1 MLQAGGIDKLVEQ
14 KTDAYRSNPQA
25 LQKRY
30 SQNQELMDLL
40 AMQKLKTEKETAAR
54 DMQLKAEQ
62 TPSTIAEQYE
72 QQLVGMNKNEMTQQ
86 TAGIMGERQKKAQQ
100 KQRAMGMPPQQAQQ
114 RPPMPQA
121 ASQGIASQP
130 RPNMQGMAK
139 GGIIGFSGGSE
150 VNGLKKTI
158 TQEEIDEYRRKG
170 EQSGQQ
176 IQMSRLTDEDIRRI
190 LTPTQRRSNVTT
202 SRGGLQSKTLS
213 NDSKLTGSTS
223 PAAASPATQQSIK
236 DYVDGA
242 GAAASG
248 YSSGVMEKFAKPKP
262 PASGDVVDGYSSE
275 LMGKFAKPK
284 TPTVQAPDGQAPT
297 VQAPDGQ
304 APDGQAPNY
313 ADGIDEQLK
322 SIVGPEAPDT
332 SGLSKKMLTDAL
344 DERSPEFMGKVKE
357 RMELD
362 PEAKSKETQKRLAS
376 SDSEKGGLGIKAYE
390 EKLADYLRQKED
402 LDRSQLDP
410 EAVARERANAG
421 IRGLIE
427 GGTGRGAS
435 IARGKFDA
443 NVSKRR
449 RDVINEQ
456 RDMFVKNKNASVQ
469 IIDKINSGA
478 ADALKTYTDDVSN
491 SMQLF
496 STVTEKDI
504 QLYQEEADRL
514 YRANQNGIK
523 NKIDALSVSVEA
535 NMQRL
540 LKGQADKQQ
549 MAKSLQGFI
558 KEYGALK
565 EEHNDM
571 YRTAIDAATQ
581 KQFDPKSTES
591 EIIEAEET
599 LAGIQGIFDALANVT
614 RLDDLIKMLES
625 AITEGITGV
634 SSGSGEG
641 AGNPQEGSREGSS
654 EERADA
660 AYLSTG
666 G

>member
-14 KTDAYRSNPQA
+14 KADAYRSNPQA

-72 QQLVGMNKNEMTQQ
+72 QQLVGMNKNEMAQQ

-100 KQRAMGMPPQQAQQ
+100 KQQAMGIPPQQAQQ

-139 GGIIGFSGGSE
+139 GGIIGFDKGGS
-150 VNGLKKTI
+150 V
-158 TQEEIDEYRRKG
+158 TQEEIDAFRK
-170 EQSGQQ
+170 SAP
-176 IQMSRLTDEDIRRI
+176 MSRSGGMSVAEKMELTDDEIRQI
-190 LTPTQRRSNVTT
+190 LIKKRNPL
-202 SRGGLQSKTLS
+202 GLS
-213 NDSKLTGSTS
+213 
-223 PAAASPATQQSIK
+223 
-236 DYVDGA
+236 
-242 GAAASG
+242 
-248 YSSGVMEKFAKPKP
+248 SSGGSQNPRSGIPRPPTATKAAPPTAATKAAPPTAATKAAPSVGANAAQFNQRQPITDAQAGSQEVMPVDTPVAEATKKLPYTGPVEKAAPQGPKV
-262 PASGDVVDGYSSE
+262 A
-275 LMGKFAKPK
+275 
-284 TPTVQAPDGQAPT
+284 
-297 VQAPDGQ
+297 
-304 APDGQAPNY
+304 APNY
-313 ADGIDEQLK
+313 ADGIDTQLK
-322 SIVGPEAPDT
+322 NILDTKAPDT

-344 DERSPEFMGKVKE
+344 NERSPEFMGKVKE

-443 NVSKRR
+443 NVAKRR

-456 RDMFVKNKNASVQ
+456 RDMFVKNKNAAVQ
-469 IIDKINSGA
+469 IIDKINSGT
-478 ADALKTYTDDVSN
+478 ADALKMYTDDVNN
-491 SMQLF
+491 SMKLF
-496 STVTEKDI
+496 STITEKDMDLH
-504 QLYQEEADRL
+504 QKEADRL
-514 YRANQNGIK
+514 YQANQDGIK
-523 NKIDALSVSVEA
+523 NRIDALRVSVEA

-540 LKGQADKQQ
+540 LKEQANEQQ
-549 MAKSLQGFI
+549 MATSLKGFI
-558 KEYGALK
+558 SEYIKLK
-565 EEHNDM
+565 EDHQAN
-571 YRTAIDAATQ
+571 YRTAIDAANQ
-581 KQFDPKSTES
+581 KLFDPESTEA
-591 EIIEAEET
+591 EIAEANAT
-599 LAGIQGIFDALANVT
+599 LAEIQGIFESLVDKT
-614 RLDDLIKMLES
+614 KLDDLISTFQEK
-625 AITEGITGV
+625 ITGI
-634 SSGSGEG
+634 SSGSKKE
-641 AGNPQEGSREGSS
+641 AGNPQGGSG

-660 AYLSTG
+660 LLSSTG
-666 G
+666 V

>member
-14 KTDAYRSNPQA
+14 KADAYRSNPQA

-72 QQLVGMNKNEMTQQ
+72 QQLVGMNKNEMAQQ

-100 KQRAMGMPPQQAQQ
+100 KQQAMGIPPQQAQQ

-130 RPNMQGMAK
+130 RPNLQGMAE
-139 GGIIGFSGGSE
+139 GGIIGYKGGGS
-150 VNGLKKTI
+150 VP
-158 TQEEIDEYRRKG
+158 TQAEIDEYRRKA
-170 EQSGQQ
+170 EQSGTNA
-176 IQMSRLTDEDIRRI
+176 RKLTDEEIIRI
-190 LTPTQRRSNVTT
+190 LTDPAIKIGPPIKS
-202 SRGGLQSKTLS
+202 
-213 NDSKLTGSTS
+213 S
-223 PAAASPATQQSIK
+223 PARDARMAELNKARGRSVTPPVAATPDT
-236 DYVDGA
+236 GN
-242 GAAASG
+242 
-248 YSSGVMEKFAKPKP
+248 KPK
-262 PASGDVVDGYSSE
+262 VDTDPNA
-275 LMGKFAKPK
+275 LR
-284 TPTVQAPDGQAPT
+284 TPGLTDAQAGSQEVMPVDTPVAEATKKLPYTGPVEKAAPQGPQA
-297 VQAPDGQ
+297 A
-304 APDGQAPNY
+304 APNY
-313 ADGIDEQLK
+313 ADGIDTQLK
-322 SIVGPEAPDT
+322 NILDTKAPDT
-332 SGLSKKMLTDAL
+332 SGLSKKMLTNAL
-344 DERSPEFMGKVKE
+344 NERSPEFMGKVKE

-443 NVSKRR
+443 NVAKRR

-456 RDMFVKNKNASVQ
+456 RDMFVKNKNAAVQ
-469 IIDKINSGA
+469 IIDKINSGT
-478 ADALKTYTDDVSN
+478 ADALKMYTDDVNN
-491 SMQLF
+491 SMKLF
-496 STVTEKDI
+496 STITEKDMDLH
-504 QLYQEEADRL
+504 QKEADRL
-514 YRANQNGIK
+514 YQANQDGIK
-523 NKIDALSVSVEA
+523 NKIDALRVSVEA

-540 LKGQADKQQ
+540 LKEQANEQQ
-549 MAKSLQGFI
+549 MATSLKGFI
-558 KEYGALK
+558 SEYIKLK
-565 EEHNDM
+565 EDHQAN
-571 YRTAIDAATQ
+571 YRTAIDAANQ
-581 KQFDPKSTES
+581 KLFDPESTKS
-591 EIIEAEET
+591 EIAEANAT
-599 LAGIQGIFDALANVT
+599 LAKIQGIFESLVDRT
-614 RLDDLIKMLES
+614 KLDDLISTFQER
-625 AITEGITGV
+625 ITGI
-634 SSGSGEG
+634 SSGSKKE
-641 AGNPQEGSREGSS
+641 AGNPQGGSG

-660 AYLSTG
+660 LLSSTG
-666 G
+666 V

>member
-14 KTDAYRSNPQA
+14 KADAYRSNPQA

-40 AMQKLKTEKETAAR
+40 AMQKLKTEKEAAAR

-72 QQLVGMNKNEMTQQ
+72 QQLVGMNKNEMAQQ

-100 KQRAMGMPPQQAQQ
+100 KQQAMGIPPQQAQQ

-139 GGIIGFSGGSE
+139 GGIIGYKGGGSVPTQAEIDAFRKSAPMSRSGGMSVAEKMELTDDEIKQILIKKRNPLGLSSSGGSQ
-150 VNGLKKTI
+150 NP
-158 TQEEIDEYRRKG
+158 R
-170 EQSGQQ
+170 SG
-176 IQMSRLTDEDIRRI
+176 IPRP
-190 LTPTQRRSNVTT
+190 PTATKVAP
-202 SRGGLQSKTLS
+202 
-213 NDSKLTGSTS
+213 
-223 PAAASPATQQSIK
+223 PAAATKAAPPVGANAAQFNKRQPITDAQAGSQEVMPVDTPVAEATK
-236 DYVDGA
+236 KLPYTGPVEK
-242 GAAASG
+242 AAPQG
-248 YSSGVMEKFAKPKP
+248 P
-262 PASGDVVDGYSSE
+262 
-275 LMGKFAKPK
+275 
-284 TPTVQAPDGQAPT
+284 QA
-297 VQAPDGQ
+297 V
-304 APDGQAPNY
+304 APNY
-313 ADGIDEQLK
+313 ADGIDTQLK
-322 SIVGPEAPDT
+322 NILDTEAPDT

-344 DERSPEFMGKVKE
+344 DERSPEFMGNVKE

-443 NVSKRR
+443 NVAKRR

-456 RDMFVKNKNASVQ
+456 RDMFVKNKNAAVQ
-469 IIDKINSGA
+469 IIDKINSGT
-478 ADALKTYTDDVSN
+478 ADALKMYTDDVNN
-491 SMQLF
+491 SMKLF
-496 STVTEKDI
+496 STITEKDMDLH
-504 QLYQEEADRL
+504 QKEADRL
-514 YRANQNGIK
+514 YQANQDGIK
-523 NKIDALSVSVEA
+523 NRIDALKVSVEA

-540 LKGQADKQQ
+540 LKEQANEQQ
-549 MAKSLQGFI
+549 MATSLKGFI
-558 KEYGALK
+558 SEYIKLK
-565 EEHNDM
+565 EDHQAN
-571 YRTAIDAATQ
+571 YRTAIDAANQ
-581 KQFDPKSTES
+581 KLFDPESTES
-591 EIIEAEET
+591 EIAEANAT
-599 LAGIQGIFDALANVT
+599 LAEIQGIFESLVDRT
-614 RLDDLIKMLES
+614 KLDDLISTFQER
-625 AITEGITGV
+625 ITGI
-634 SSGSGEG
+634 SSGSKKE
-641 AGNPQEGSREGSS
+641 AGNPQGGSG

-660 AYLSTG
+660 LLSSTG
-666 G
+666 V

>member
-1 MLQAGGIDKLVEQ
+1 MLQAGGIDKLVER
-14 KTDAYRSNPQA
+14 KADAYRSNPQA

-40 AMQKLKTEKETAAR
+40 AMQKLKTEKEAAAR

-72 QQLVGMNKNEMTQQ
+72 QQLVGMNKNEMAQQ

-100 KQRAMGMPPQQAQQ
+100 KQQAMGIPPQQAQQ

-139 GGIIGFSGGSE
+139 GGIIGYKGGGS
-150 VNGLKKTI
+150 VP
-158 TQEEIDEYRRKG
+158 TQAEIDEYRRKA
-170 EQSGQQ
+170 EQSGTNA
-176 IQMSRLTDEDIRRI
+176 RKLTDEEIIRI
-190 LTPTQRRSNVTT
+190 LTDPAIKIGPPIKS
-202 SRGGLQSKTLS
+202 
-213 NDSKLTGSTS
+213 S
-223 PAAASPATQQSIK
+223 PARDARMAELNKARGRSVAPPAANTPDTGNEAKVNTDPNALRTPALTDAQAGSQEVMP
-236 DYVDGA
+236 VDTPVAEATKKLPYTGLVEKA
-242 GAAASG
+242 APRAAA
-248 YSSGVMEKFAKPKP
+248 
-262 PASGDVVDGYSSE
+262 
-275 LMGKFAKPK
+275 
-284 TPTVQAPDGQAPT
+284 
-297 VQAPDGQ
+297 
-304 APDGQAPNY
+304 APNY
-313 ADGIDEQLK
+313 ADGIDTQLK
-322 SIVGPEAPDT
+322 NILDTEAPDT

-344 DERSPEFMGKVKE
+344 DERSPEFMGKVKK

-443 NVSKRR
+443 NVAKRR

-456 RDMFVKNKNASVQ
+456 RDMFVKNKNAAVQ
-469 IIDKINSGA
+469 IIDKINSGT
-478 ADALKTYTDDVSN
+478 ADALKMYTDDVNN
-491 SMQLF
+491 SMKLF
-496 STVTEKDI
+496 STITEKDMDLH
-504 QLYQEEADRL
+504 QKEADRL
-514 YRANQNGIK
+514 YQANQDGIK
-523 NKIDALSVSVEA
+523 NKIDALRVSVEA

-540 LKGQADKQQ
+540 LKEQANEQQ
-549 MAKSLQGFI
+549 MATSLKGFI
-558 KEYGALK
+558 SEYIKLK
-565 EEHNDM
+565 EDHQAN
-571 YRTAIDAATQ
+571 YRTAIDAANQ
-581 KQFDPKSTES
+581 KLFDPESTES
-591 EIIEAEET
+591 EIAEANAT
-599 LAGIQGIFDALANVT
+599 LAEIQGIFESLVDKT
-614 RLDDLIKMLES
+614 KLDDLISTFQEK
-625 AITEGITGV
+625 ITGI
-634 SSGSGEG
+634 SSGSKKE
-641 AGNPQEGSREGSS
+641 AGNPQGGSG

-660 AYLSTG
+660 LLSSTG
-666 G
+666 V

>member
-14 KTDAYRSNPQA
+14 KADAYRSNPQA

-72 QQLVGMNKNEMTQQ
+72 QQLVGMNKNEMAQQ

-100 KQRAMGMPPQQAQQ
+100 KQQAMGIPPQQAQQ

-139 GGIIGFSGGSE
+139 GGIIGYKGGGS
-150 VNGLKKTI
+150 VP
-158 TQEEIDEYRRKG
+158 TQAEIDEYRRKA
-170 EQSGQQ
+170 EQSGANT
-176 IQMSRLTDEDIRRI
+176 RGLTDEEIIRV
-190 LTPTQRRSNVTT
+190 LTLPHFGQPK
-202 SRGGLQSKTLS
+202 SRGSQNPRSGIPRPPTATKVAP
-213 NDSKLTGSTS
+213 
-223 PAAASPATQQSIK
+223 PAAATKAAPPVGANAAQFNKRQPITDAQAGSQEVMPVDTPVAEATK
-236 DYVDGA
+236 KLPYTGPVEK
-242 GAAASG
+242 AAPQG
-248 YSSGVMEKFAKPKP
+248 P
-262 PASGDVVDGYSSE
+262 
-275 LMGKFAKPK
+275 
-284 TPTVQAPDGQAPT
+284 QAA
-297 VQAPDGQ
+297 
-304 APDGQAPNY
+304 APNY
-313 ADGIDEQLK
+313 ADGIDTQLK
-322 SIVGPEAPDT
+322 NILDTEAPDT
-332 SGLSKKMLTDAL
+332 SDLSKKMLTDAL
-344 DERSPEFMGKVKE
+344 NERSPEFMGNVKE

-443 NVSKRR
+443 NVAKRR

-456 RDMFVKNKNASVQ
+456 RDMFVKNKNAAVQ
-469 IIDKINSGA
+469 IIDKINSGT
-478 ADALKTYTDDVSN
+478 ADALKMYTDDVNN
-491 SMQLF
+491 SMKLF
-496 STVTEKDI
+496 STITEKDMDLH
-504 QLYQEEADRL
+504 QKEADRL
-514 YRANQNGIK
+514 YQANQDGIK
-523 NKIDALSVSVEA
+523 NRIDALRVSVEA

-540 LKGQADKQQ
+540 LKEQANEQQ
-549 MAKSLQGFI
+549 LATSLKGFI
-558 KEYGALK
+558 AEYGDLK
-565 EEHNDM
+565 KEFNAK
-571 YRTAIDAATQ
+571 YQTAIDTATQ
-581 KQFDPKSTES
+581 KMFDPKSTES
-591 EIIEAEET
+591 EIAEAKAT
-599 LAGIQGIFDALANVT
+599 LAEIQGIFDALADKT
-614 RLDDLIKMLES
+614 RLDDIISIFEEKL
-625 AITEGITGV
+625 TGI
-634 SSGSGEG
+634 SSGSGEE
-641 AGNPQEGSREGSS
+641 AGNSQGGSG

-660 AYLSTG
+660 LLSSTG
-666 G
+666 V